1 MLKLGIRIHLS
12 FFIFQVFQEQLIE
25 VQDKNS
31 AQLVS
36 ISKLE
41 HELTQAQCGI
51 FIK

>member
-1 MLKLGIRIHLS
+1 M
-12 FFIFQVFQEQLIE
+12 QVFQEQLIE

-41 HELTQAQCGI
+41 HELTQAQCDI
-51 FIK
+51 SHQIMSHKKDSFSN